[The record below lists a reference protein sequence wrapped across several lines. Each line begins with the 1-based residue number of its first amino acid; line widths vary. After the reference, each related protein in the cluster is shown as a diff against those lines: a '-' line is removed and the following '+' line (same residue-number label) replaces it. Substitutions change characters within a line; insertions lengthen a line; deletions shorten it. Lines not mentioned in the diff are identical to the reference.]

1 MLKVLKAYTIS
12 GDEELERELCKYLD
26 TDKNND
32 TKSLL
37 LAYLKL
43 NQEYRTFR
51 KKAFSTL
58 EIVIFIVVIATIL
71 SFLLPKLNTFLENS
85 DLVKLKSI

>member
-1 MLKVLKAYTIS
+1 MTKDLTFHINNKAYTIS

-51 KKAFSTL
+51 K
-58 EIVIFIVVIATIL
+58 EVEDIANKITG
-71 SFLLPKLNTFLENS
+71 F
-85 DLVKLKSI
+85 

>member
-1 MLKVLKAYTIS
+1 MTKDLTFHINNKAYTIS
-12 GDEELERELCKYLD
+12 GDEERERELCKYLD

-51 KKAFSTL
+51 K
-58 EIVIFIVVIATIL
+58 EVEDIANKIAG
-71 SFLLPKLNTFLENS
+71 F
-85 DLVKLKSI
+85 

>member
-1 MLKVLKAYTIS
+1 MTKDLTFHINNKAYTSS
-12 GDEELERELCKYLD
+12 GDEELEKELCKYLD

-51 KKAFSTL
+51 K
-58 EIVIFIVVIATIL
+58 EVEDIANKIAG
-71 SFLLPKLNTFLENS
+71 F
-85 DLVKLKSI
+85 

>member
-1 MLKVLKAYTIS
+1 MTKDLTFHINNKAYTIS

-43 NQEYRTFR
+43 NKEYRTFR
-51 KKAFSTL
+51 K
-58 EIVIFIVVIATIL
+58 EVEDIANKIAG
-71 SFLLPKLNTFLENS
+71 F
-85 DLVKLKSI
+85 

>member
-1 MLKVLKAYTIS
+1 MTKDLTFHINNKAYTIS
-12 GDEELERELCKYLD
+12 GDEELEKELCKYLD

-51 KKAFSTL
+51 K
-58 EIVIFIVVIATIL
+58 EVEYIANKIAG
-71 SFLLPKLNTFLENS
+71 F
-85 DLVKLKSI
+85 

>member
-1 MLKVLKAYTIS
+1 MTKDLTFHINNKAYTIS
-12 GDEELERELCKYLD
+12 GDEELEKELCKYLD

-51 KKAFSTL
+51 K
-58 EIVIFIVVIATIL
+58 EVEDIANKIAR
-71 SFLLPKLNTFLENS
+71 F
-85 DLVKLKSI
+85 

>member
-1 MLKVLKAYTIS
+1 MTKDLTFHINNKAYTIS

-51 KKAFSTL
+51 K
-58 EIVIFIVVIATIL
+58 EVDDIANKIAG
-71 SFLLPKLNTFLENS
+71 F
-85 DLVKLKSI
+85 

>member
-1 MLKVLKAYTIS
+1 MTKDLTFHINNKAYTIS
-12 GDEELERELCKYLD
+12 GDEELEKELCKYLD

-51 KKAFSTL
+51 KEVEYIANKIAAF
-58 EIVIFIVVIATIL
+58 
-71 SFLLPKLNTFLENS
+71 
-85 DLVKLKSI
+85 

>member
-1 MLKVLKAYTIS
+1 MINNKAYTIS

-51 KKAFSTL
+51 K
-58 EIVIFIVVIATIL
+58 EVEDIANKIAG
-71 SFLLPKLNTFLENS
+71 F
-85 DLVKLKSI
+85 

>member
-1 MLKVLKAYTIS
+1 MTKDLTFHINNKAYTIS
-12 GDEELERELCKYLD
+12 VDEELEKELCKYLD

-51 KKAFSTL
+51 K
-58 EIVIFIVVIATIL
+58 EVEDIANKIAG
-71 SFLLPKLNTFLENS
+71 F
-85 DLVKLKSI
+85 

>member
-1 MLKVLKAYTIS
+1 MTKDLTFHINNKAYTIS
-12 GDEELERELCKYLD
+12 GDEELEKELCKYLD

-51 KKAFSTL
+51 K
-58 EIVIFIVVIATIL
+58 EVEDIANKIAG
-71 SFLLPKLNTFLENS
+71 FGKI
-85 DLVKLKSI
+85 KKK

>member
-1 MLKVLKAYTIS
+1 MTKDLTFHINNKAYTIS

-51 KKAFSTL
+51 K
-58 EIVIFIVVIATIL
+58 EVEDIANKIAW
-71 SFLLPKLNTFLENS
+71 FQK
-85 DLVKLKSI
+85 KSIFYS

>member
-1 MLKVLKAYTIS
+1 MTKDLTFHINNKAYTIT
-12 GDEELERELCKYLD
+12 GDEELEKELCKYLD

-51 KKAFSTL
+51 K
-58 EIVIFIVVIATIL
+58 EVEDIANKIAG
-71 SFLLPKLNTFLENS
+71 F
-85 DLVKLKSI
+85 

>member
-1 MLKVLKAYTIS
+1 MIKDLTFHINNKAYTIS
-12 GDEELERELCKYLD
+12 VDEELEKELCKYLD
-26 TDKNND
+26 LDKNNE

-51 KKAFSTL
+51 K
-58 EIVIFIVVIATIL
+58 EVEDIANKIAG
-71 SFLLPKLNTFLENS
+71 F
-85 DLVKLKSI
+85 

>member
-1 MLKVLKAYTIS
+1 MTKDLTFHINNKAYTIS
-12 GDEELERELCKYLD
+12 VDEELERELCKYLD

-51 KKAFSTL
+51 K
-58 EIVIFIVVIATIL
+58 EVEDIANKIAG
-71 SFLLPKLNTFLENS
+71 F
-85 DLVKLKSI
+85 

>member
-1 MLKVLKAYTIS
+1 MTKDLTFHINNKAYTIS
-12 GDEELERELCKYLD
+12 WDEELEKELCKYLD

-51 KKAFSTL
+51 K
-58 EIVIFIVVIATIL
+58 EVEDIANKIAG
-71 SFLLPKLNTFLENS
+71 F
-85 DLVKLKSI
+85 

>member
-1 MLKVLKAYTIS
+1 MTKDLTFHINNKAYTIS
-12 GDEELERELCKYLD
+12 GDEELEKELCKYLD
-26 TDKNND
+26 TDKNDD

-51 KKAFSTL
+51 K
-58 EIVIFIVVIATIL
+58 EVEDIANKIAG
-71 SFLLPKLNTFLENS
+71 F
-85 DLVKLKSI
+85 

>member
-1 MLKVLKAYTIS
+1 MIKDLTFHINNKAYTIS
-12 GDEELERELCKYLD
+12 GDEELEKELCKYLD

-51 KKAFSTL
+51 K
-58 EIVIFIVVIATIL
+58 EVEDIANKIAG
-71 SFLLPKLNTFLENS
+71 F
-85 DLVKLKSI
+85 

>member
-1 MLKVLKAYTIS
+1 MTKDLTFHINNKAYTIS
-12 GDEELERELCKYLD
+12 GDEELEKELCKYLD

-43 NQEYRTFR
+43 NQEYRTFI
-51 KKAFSTL
+51 K
-58 EIVIFIVVIATIL
+58 EVEDIANKIAG
-71 SFLLPKLNTFLENS
+71 F
-85 DLVKLKSI
+85 

>member
-1 MLKVLKAYTIS
+1 MTKDLTFHINNKAYTIS

-43 NQEYRTFR
+43 NQEYRTF
-51 KKAFSTL
+51 
-58 EIVIFIVVIATIL
+58 
-71 SFLLPKLNTFLENS
+71 
-85 DLVKLKSI
+85 

>member
-1 MLKVLKAYTIS
+1 MTKDLTFHINNKAYTIS
-12 GDEELERELCKYLD
+12 GDEELEKELCKYLD
-26 TDKNND
+26 TDKNYD

-51 KKAFSTL
+51 K
-58 EIVIFIVVIATIL
+58 EVEDIANKIAG
-71 SFLLPKLNTFLENS
+71 F
-85 DLVKLKSI
+85 

>member
-1 MLKVLKAYTIS
+1 MTNDLTFHINNKAYTIS
-12 GDEELERELCKYLD
+12 GDEELEKELCKYLD

-51 KKAFSTL
+51 K
-58 EIVIFIVVIATIL
+58 EVEDIANKIAG
-71 SFLLPKLNTFLENS
+71 F
-85 DLVKLKSI
+85 

>member
-1 MLKVLKAYTIS
+1 MLFRSIS

-51 KKAFSTL
+51 K
-58 EIVIFIVVIATIL
+58 EVEDIANKIAG
-71 SFLLPKLNTFLENS
+71 F
-85 DLVKLKSI
+85 

>member
-1 MLKVLKAYTIS
+1 MTKDLTFHINNKAYTIS

-51 KKAFSTL
+51 KEA
-58 EIVIFIVVIATIL
+58 EDIANKIAGL
-71 SFLLPKLNTFLENS
+71 
-85 DLVKLKSI
+85 

>member
-1 MLKVLKAYTIS
+1 MTKDLTFHINNKAYTIP
-12 GDEELERELCKYLD
+12 GDEELEKELCKYLD

-51 KKAFSTL
+51 K
-58 EIVIFIVVIATIL
+58 EVEDIANKIAG
-71 SFLLPKLNTFLENS
+71 F
-85 DLVKLKSI
+85 

>member
-1 MLKVLKAYTIS
+1 MTFHINNKAYTIS
-12 GDEELERELCKYLD
+12 GDEELEKELCKYLD

-51 KKAFSTL
+51 K
-58 EIVIFIVVIATIL
+58 EVEDIANKIAG
-71 SFLLPKLNTFLENS
+71 F
-85 DLVKLKSI
+85 

>member
-1 MLKVLKAYTIS
+1 MTKDLTFHINNKAYTIS

-43 NQEYRTFR
+43 NQECRTFR
-51 KKAFSTL
+51 K
-58 EIVIFIVVIATIL
+58 EVEDIANKIAG
-71 SFLLPKLNTFLENS
+71 F
-85 DLVKLKSI
+85 

>member
-1 MLKVLKAYTIS
+1 MTKDLTFHINNKAYTIS
-12 GDEELERELCKYLD
+12 GDEELEREICKYLD

-51 KKAFSTL
+51 K
-58 EIVIFIVVIATIL
+58 EVEDIANKIAG
-71 SFLLPKLNTFLENS
+71 F
-85 DLVKLKSI
+85 

>member
-1 MLKVLKAYTIS
+1 MTKDLTFHINNKAYTIS
-12 GDEELERELCKYLD
+12 GEEELERELCKYLD

-51 KKAFSTL
+51 K
-58 EIVIFIVVIATIL
+58 EVEDIANKIAG
-71 SFLLPKLNTFLENS
+71 F
-85 DLVKLKSI
+85 

>member
-1 MLKVLKAYTIS
+1 MTKDLTFHINNKANTIS

-51 KKAFSTL
+51 K
-58 EIVIFIVVIATIL
+58 EVEDIANKIAG
-71 SFLLPKLNTFLENS
+71 F
-85 DLVKLKSI
+85 